1 MSDIDFEELD
11 QAVNKLVGKN
21 VPDEK
26 PETPDEAMN
35 VTQDQP
41 SKAEKNEKTD
51 GQTSQKSKGRFMDV
65 FHHSSD
71 MIGTNVDSP
80 APTNQATPGPRKVI
94 SPMYHDVASPA
105 KNESPKTPS
114 PSADKEEPSRKNDW
128 PDPID
133 AAVEAVKENI
143 DSTPKPVEERVD
155 PSSLFL
161 PDTKVEKRP
170 LGGFSGE
177 HIDNSSPKTEET
189 NQEENDKKEDV
200 DVAATP
206 EGPQDE
212 GTPPPVELPPEL
224 EAALVAIE
232 EGDSIPSI
240 EERAKKE
247 EASQNQSDEELIDEA
262 VMPDP
267 VEDVATPEPI
277 NNEPSKEPKAEVSS
291 SKPELSGLLG
301 AGSIPQQYKTAA
313 ALNES
318 NDTTHPIFFDADQ
331 YAASP
336 DAHAHKKKS
345 GKTTVFQWIFIIVG
359 LLLLGA
365 TLGAALFVFVS
376 SK

>member
-21 VPDEK
+21 TADEK
-26 PETPDEAMN
+26 PDASSEAVE
-35 VTQDQP
+35 VTQNEP
-41 SKAEKNEKTD
+41 NKTEEKTSKPES
-51 GQTSQKSKGRFMDV
+51 QAIQKSKGRFMDV

-71 MIGTNVDSP
+71 MIGTNIDSP
-80 APTNQATPGPRKVI
+80 APTNQAAPGPRKVI
-94 SPMYHDVASPA
+94 SPTYHDVA
-105 KNESPKTPS
+105 
-114 PSADKEEPSRKNDW
+114 PSADNHSLETPLPPADNKEEPPIKNDW

-133 AAVEAVKENI
+133 AAAQAVKESDNA
-143 DSTPKPVEERVD
+143 DTTAKAMQERVD

-170 LGGFSGE
+170 LGGFSGDHLE
-177 HIDNSSPKTEET
+177 NSPEKEEESKKSEAEKEPTET
-189 NQEENDKKEDV
+189 NPDTPNQE
-200 DVAATP
+200 ATQP
-206 EGPQDE
+206 M
-212 GTPPPVELPPEL
+212 ELPPEL

-240 EERAKKE
+240 EERAKRE
-247 EASQNQSDEELIDEA
+247 EAIETKSGQITEA
-262 VMPDP
+262 LPSTPEAD
-267 VEDVATPEPI
+267 DAIPEPI
-277 NNEPSKEPKAEVSS
+277 ISESPKEVKAEAASP
-291 SKPELSGLLG
+291 KPELSGLLG

-313 ALNES
+313 APAETNEAS
-318 NDTTHPIFFDADQ
+318 HPIFFDADQ
-331 YAASP
+331 YTGSP